1 MIDNERFIDK
11 SVDNL
16 LTSLD
21 KYSEELLKKLV
32 KYLSE
37 FDKKDGNL
45 NSSQFDLILG
55 VDKFIRSAVFD
66 TKLDSK
72 IKNYLSTFDEA
83 TGKILSINEEFAN
96 RVINVNTDRL
106 LNDNKKFTLNNLKG
120 IGFENVTK
128 IIQDIL
134 YKGISNNSSVQAVEN
149 QLRNTI
155 LPSDGVDL
163 LSKHFGQ
170 VAQDSLYQYQGE
182 VNQKVIET
190 YNFKSF
196 RYVPMT
202 EVRDT
207 RPICDHIINEGGLI
221 GFDELKTILNEYC
234 PNGNPSKTRET
245 ITIRGVEK
253 TLAKGSGMI
262 QGTNID
268 NFVMNRGGYGCRHS
282 CIGAIK

>member
-16 LTSLD
+16 LVSLD

-96 RVINVNTDRL
+96 RIINVNTDRL
-106 LNDNKKFTLNNLKG
+106 LNDNKKFALNNLKG

-155 LPSDGVDL
+155 LPSEGVDL
-163 LSKHFGQ
+163 LSRHFGQ

-190 YNFKSF
+190 YNFKAF
-196 RYVPMT
+196 RYVPLT
-202 EVRDT
+202 EVKDT
-207 RPICDHIINEGGLI
+207 RPICDHIIDKGGLI

-234 PNGNPSKTRET
+234 PNGNPSKERTT
-245 ITIRGVEK
+245 IKIRNEEK
-253 TLAKGSGMI
+253 TMAKGSGMI
-262 QGTNID
+262 QGTNLN
-268 NFVMNRGGYGCRHS
+268 NFVMNRGGYRCRHS
-282 CIGAIK
+282 CIGAVK

>member
-1 MIDNERFIDK
+1 MIDNEKFIDK
-11 SVDNL
+11 SVENL
-16 LTSLD
+16 LSSLD
-21 KYSEELLKKLV
+21 KYSEDLLKKML
-32 KYLSE
+32 KYLAE
-37 FDKKDGNL
+37 FDKKDSNL

-72 IKNYLSTFDEA
+72 IKEYLSTFDKA
-83 TGKILSINEEFAN
+83 TGNILSINEDFAD
-96 RVINVNTDRL
+96 RTIKVNTDRL
-106 LNDNKKFTLNNLKG
+106 LSDNQKFALNNLKG

-134 YKGISNNSSVQAVEN
+134 YKGISNNSSVAAVEN
-149 QLRNTI
+149 QLKNTI
-155 LPSDGVDL
+155 TPTEGVDL
-163 LSKHFGQ
+163 LSRHFGQ

-190 YNFKSF
+190 YNFKAF

-202 EVRDT
+202 QVKDT
-207 RPICDHIINEGGLI
+207 RPICNHIIELGGLI
-221 GFDELKTILNEYC
+221 EFKDLETILKEYC

-245 ITIRGVEK
+245 ITIRGVDK
-253 TLAKGSGMI
+253 TMAKGSGMI

-282 CIGAIK
+282 CIGAVK

>member
-16 LTSLD
+16 LKSLD
-21 KYSEELLKKLV
+21 KYSENLLKDLI

-55 VDKFIRSAVFD
+55 IDRFVRSAVFD

-72 IKNYLSTFDEA
+72 IKQYLSTFDEA
-83 TGKILSINEEFAN
+83 TGKILNINEEFAN

-106 LNDNKKFTLNNLKG
+106 LNDNKKFALNNLKG

-134 YKGISNNSSVQAVEN
+134 YRGISNNANVSAVEQ

-155 LPSDGVDL
+155 MPTDGVDL
-163 LSKHFGQ
+163 LSRHFGQ

-190 YNFKSF
+190 YKFKAF
-196 RYVPMT
+196 RYVPLT
-202 EVRDT
+202 EVKDT
-207 RPICDHIINEGGLI
+207 RPICDHIIDKGGLI

-234 PNGNPSKTRET
+234 PNGNPSKQRITF
-245 ITIRGVEK
+245 TIREEEK
-253 TLAKGSGMI
+253 TIAKGSGMI

-268 NFVMNRGGYGCRHS
+268 NFIMLRGGHRCRHQ
-282 CIGAIK
+282 CIGAVK